1 MPVPSALVN
10 GPAATAICLGA
21 MAGAGARWGVVE
33 LVGDGD
39 WPWGLLAANTVGSAV
54 LGWLLAGD
62 WRGDVSRL
70 LRPAVGIGF
79 CGSLTTMSGV
89 AVALAELGRDARWG
103 LGAAYLTTSLAAA
116 AAGVVAGARTRGPA
130 AT

>member
-1 MPVPSALVN
+1 MPVASALVN

-33 LVGDGD
+33 LLGDGD
-39 WPWGLLAANTVGSAV
+39 WPWGLLVVNTVGSAV

-62 WRGDVSRL
+62 WRADVSRL
-70 LRPAVGIGF
+70 LRPAIGIGF

-89 AVALAELGRDARWG
+89 AVAVAELGRDDRWG
-103 LGAAYLTTSLAAA
+103 LGAGYLVASLAAA
-116 AAGVVAGARTRGPA
+116 AVAVVVGAGLRRPA
-130 AT
+130 AS